1 MPQNWKKKTKIAH
14 KSWPIRKKKLF
25 TWPPKKKL
33 HRRIIQTMPKNI
45 ISEIEVLVLIYNEIK
60 YLLAVTIIRVEKI
73 VANFWNEAVEE
84 ENEVG
89 GGGQKR
95 FRERGWRSRYF
106 NWHMY
111 EWSGSVRRESED
123 EFLVPNRKK
132 KNFELFTNCK

>member
-1 MPQNWKKKTKIAH
+1 MPQNWKKKLKLHINLGRSEKKI
-14 KSWPIRKKKLF
+14 IYV
-25 TWPPKKKL
+25 TPKKKL
-33 HRRIIQTMPKNI
+33 RRRIIQTMPKNI

-73 VANFWNEAVEE
+73 VANFWNEAVEG

-106 NWHMY
+106 NWHIY

-132 KNFELFTNCK
+132 KFWIVYKL

>member
-1 MPQNWKKKTKIAH
+1 MADP
-14 KSWPIRKKKLF
+14 KKKLF

-33 HRRIIQTMPKNI
+33 RRRIIQTMPKNI

-106 NWHMY
+106 NWHTCMNDQVAWG
-111 EWSGSVRRESED
+111 EKVKINFWSQIE
-123 EFLVPNRKK
+123 KK

>member
-1 MPQNWKKKTKIAH
+1 
-14 KSWPIRKKKLF
+14 
-25 TWPPKKKL
+25 
-33 HRRIIQTMPKNI
+33 MPKNI

-132 KNFELFTNCK
+132 KILNCLQIVNNYTPIKLQPKCWAYVTCPN